1 MIRVWV
7 IFNRPLE
14 FKAVSE
20 IFIPTYFQHHYCNIQ
35 RLFRDYLM
43 TLFVLCLAIIDVVIL
58 LLYTVIEA
66 TRDNLGVKLT
76 SNRELPEETF
86 GVSILYFH
94 TEDE

>member
-1 MIRVWV
+1 
-7 IFNRPLE
+7 
-14 FKAVSE
+14 
-20 IFIPTYFQHHYCNIQ
+20 
-35 RLFRDYLM
+35 M